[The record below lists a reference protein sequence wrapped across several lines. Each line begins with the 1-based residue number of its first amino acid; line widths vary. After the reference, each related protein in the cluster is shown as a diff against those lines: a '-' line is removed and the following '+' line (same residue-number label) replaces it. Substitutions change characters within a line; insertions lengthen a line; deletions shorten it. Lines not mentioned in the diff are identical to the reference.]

1 MEPLDHRNLDM
12 DVEFFSKRPSTTE
25 NLAVFIWW
33 NFQYHFLRNDV
44 WRSNSAKL
52 YKVKVYETEH
62 NIVEYFGEGEL
73 DREAQL
79 DAATIKLSGI
89 GFKNDNPWS
98 LKV

>member
-1 MEPLDHRNLDM
+1 M

-73 DREAQL
+73 DGEAQL
-79 DAATIKLSGI
+79 DVATIKLSGI